1 MCRNQDLEMEVS
13 QLKVEVE
20 TLYQSCLEFEEY
32 KKRLDS
38 NARLVY
44 LTCAHVRVYVCVHV
58 YVCQCVKFLPFGLS
72 STYHWLSYV

>member
-1 MCRNQDLEMEVS
+1 MEVS

-44 LTCAHVRVYVCVHV
+44 VTCAHVRVYVCVCV
-58 YVCQCVKFLPFGLS
+58 CVLMCNISTFWSQFYVPLA
-72 STYHWLSYV
+72 SYV

>member
-1 MCRNQDLEMEVS
+1 MEVS

-44 LTCAHVRVYVCVHV
+44 ICHKCVCVCVCTHV
-58 YVCQCVKFLPFGLS
+58 CMCVCVSVC
-72 STYHWLSYV
+72 